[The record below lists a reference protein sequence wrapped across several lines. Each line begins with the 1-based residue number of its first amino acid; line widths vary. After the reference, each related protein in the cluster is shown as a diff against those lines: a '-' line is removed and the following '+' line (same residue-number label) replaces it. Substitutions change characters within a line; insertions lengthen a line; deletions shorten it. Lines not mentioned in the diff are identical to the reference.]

1 MFYNGFEV
9 LLMKIINPDMPDTYK
24 SETDYRKI
32 PREYL
37 NPRIPQGRGIN
48 KWQPFKSLPIQYE
61 MLEQY
66 VEDQNKIE
74 MPLLSQEQLE
84 IINDIIN
91 EKIAT
96 NSFCTISYWE
106 NGYIKNVSGFIK
118 KIDTI
123 NELIT
128 LINEQGDIENIDFSV
143 VCNVI

>member
-1 MFYNGFEV
+1 
-9 LLMKIINPDMPDTYK
+9 MPDTYK
-24 SETDYRKI
+24 YETDYRKI

-37 NPRIPQGRGIN
+37 NPRMPQGRGIK

-84 IINDIIN
+84 EINGIIN

-96 NSFCTISYWE
+96 NSYCVIDHWD
-106 NGYIKNVSGFIK
+106 NGYIKNISGFIK

-123 NELIT
+123 NEIIILTNKTGKAIKLKFAT
-128 LINEQGDIENIDFSV
+128 
-143 VCNVI
+143 VCNVE

>member
-1 MFYNGFEV
+1 
-9 LLMKIINPDMPDTYK
+9 MKIINPDMPDTYK
-24 SETDYRKI
+24 YETDYRKI

-37 NPRIPQGRGIN
+37 NPRIPQGRGIK

-96 NSFCTISYWE
+96 NSFCTINYWK
-106 NGYIKNVSGFIK
+106 NGYMRIGSGFIK
-118 KIDTI
+118 KVDTI